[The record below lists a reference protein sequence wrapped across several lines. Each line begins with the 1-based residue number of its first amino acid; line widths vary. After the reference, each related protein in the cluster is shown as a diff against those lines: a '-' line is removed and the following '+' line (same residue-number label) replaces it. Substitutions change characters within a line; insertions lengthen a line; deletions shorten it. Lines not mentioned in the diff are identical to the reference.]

1 MYNMYIYIKIMNLF
15 ETFHYQKSYSFIYLR
30 APKAGA
36 MGVKGEIKPVG
47 KSNLT
52 LSIDKTMISSLKND
66 AEIQGLSVNAKVNSI
81 LSKYM
86 LFYKHTEEQKAVTVP
101 SKVYA
106 SMLEEFDDEKAQK
119 LVHDMVS
126 ARIPSVFIQNNIPFT
141 LDNLIKYS
149 FQSISQWSGV
159 YNHFNFYKNANDD
172 LSLIFEHNFGERW
185 SKVLGI
191 SFSNLIN
198 TMLGLSARYKAMP
211 NMVSINVKTK

>member
-1 MYNMYIYIKIMNLF
+1 M
-15 ETFHYQKSYSFIYLR
+15 
-30 APKAGA
+30 
-36 MGVKGEIKPVG
+36 KGEIKSVD

-52 LSIDKTMISSLKND
+52 LSIDNKMISRLKND
-66 AEIQGLSVNAKVNSI
+66 AETQGLSVNAKVNSI

-86 LFYKHTEEQKAVTVP
+86 LFYKRAEEQKFVTIP

-106 SMLEEFDDEKAQK
+106 SMLEEFDDEKAHK
-119 LVHDMVS
+119 LIHDTVS
-126 ARIPSVFIQNNIPFT
+126 AMMPSVFIQNNIPVT

-149 FQSISQWSGV
+149 FQSISLWSGV
-159 YNHFNFYKNANDD
+159 YNHFNFYKNANGD

-198 TMLGLSARYKAMP
+198 AMLGLSAEYKAIP

>member
-1 MYNMYIYIKIMNLF
+1 M
-15 ETFHYQKSYSFIYLR
+15 
-30 APKAGA
+30 
-36 MGVKGEIKPVG
+36 KGEIKSVD

-52 LSIDKTMISSLKND
+52 LSIDNKMISRLKND
-66 AEIQGLSVNAKVNSI
+66 AEIEGLSVNAKVNSI

-86 LFYKHTEEQKAVTVP
+86 LFYKRAEEQKSVTVS

-106 SMLEEFDDEKAQK
+106 LMLEEFDDEKAQK
-119 LVHDMVS
+119 LVHDTASVM
-126 ARIPSVFIQNNIPFT
+126 IPSVFIQNNIPFT

-149 FQSISQWSGV
+149 FQSISLWSGV
-159 YNHFNFYKNANDD
+159 YTHFNFYKNANGD

-191 SFSNLIN
+191 SFANLIN
-198 TMLGLSARYKAMP
+198 TMLGLSAEYKAML

>member
-1 MYNMYIYIKIMNLF
+1 MPNVQLKLFFENHSIVSCDSYNLYQNAIF
-15 ETFHYQKSYSFIYLR
+15 VHYTDSHMK
-30 APKAGA
+30 
-36 MGVKGEIKPVG
+36 
-47 KSNLT
+47 
-52 LSIDKTMISSLKND
+52 
-66 AEIQGLSVNAKVNSI
+66 NSI
-81 LSKYM
+81 YTIYTNVASKM
-86 LFYKHTEEQKAVTVP
+86 
-101 SKVYA
+101 YA

-141 LDNLIKYS
+141 LHNLIKYS

-159 YNHFNFYKNANDD
+159 YSHFNFYKNANDD

-198 TMLGLSARYKAMP
+198 TMLGFSAQYKAMP